1 MSIFC
6 LKENI
11 SVFHIVNKNKHSA
24 FHYKDTSK
32 VVNGVFFISLVTSD
46 SSGFW
51 KTAYRK
57 SGLIRKG
64 YYFGISYRVFF
75 FFNNVILKKHREC
88 ILRMPKL
95 GYRVQNKQP

>member
-1 MSIFC
+1 MNIFC
-6 LKENI
+6 PKENI
-11 SVFHIVNKNKHSA
+11 FVFHVVNNQST

-32 VVNGVFFISLVTSD
+32 VINAIFFISLVTSD

-64 YYFGISYRVFF
+64 HNFGIT
-75 FFNNVILKKHREC
+75 
-88 ILRMPKL
+88 
-95 GYRVQNKQP
+95 